1 MTIAVDEGQSRAAE
15 GAMYEDIYSLT
26 NLLQAIW
33 RRAWTIIL
41 VAIVLTGATVGFSL
55 LQTPMYE
62 SSIKL
67 FIGQEN
73 AIVETPSDVTGLQ
86 QLTLTMAE
94 GVSTRPIA
102 EAVIRQEN
110 LRISPQDLLD
120 NLSVEQIGATQFIQ
134 VTYKDSSPKRA
145 QRVANAIGEAFSKKV
160 SGGSSAANAI
170 SATVWER
177 AALPDEPVSP
187 NTMRNGLLT
196 LVAALML
203 GVGLTLLLK
212 LLDDSWHS
220 PEEVEQI
227 TGVLTIGVIPQ
238 YSTARMT
245 KKIT

>member
-1 MTIAVDEGQSRAAE
+1 
-15 GAMYEDIYSLT
+15 MYEDIYSLT

-102 EAVIRQEN
+102 EAVIRQES

-134 VTYKDSSPKRA
+134 VTYEDSSPKRA

-160 SGGSSAANAI
+160 SDGSSTANAV

-177 AALPDEPVSP
+177 AALPSEPVSP
-187 NTMRNGLLT
+187 NPMRNGLLT

>member
-1 MTIAVDEGQSRAAE
+1 
-15 GAMYEDIYSLT
+15 MYKDIFTLT
-26 NLLQAIW
+26 TLLQAIW
-33 RRAWTIIL
+33 RRARTIIL
-41 VAIVLTGATVGFSL
+41 VAIALTGATVGFSL

-67 FIGQEN
+67 FIRQEN
-73 AIVETPSDVTGLQ
+73 AIVEFPSDVTGLQ
-86 QLTLTMAE
+86 SLTLTMAE

-102 EAVIRQEN
+102 EPVIRQQS
-110 LRISPQDLLD
+110 LRITPQDLLD

-134 VTYKDSSPKRA
+134 VTYEDSSPERA
-145 QRVANAIGEAFSKKV
+145 QRVANAIGETFSKKV
-160 SGGSSAANAI
+160 SDGSSTANAI

-177 AALPDEPVSP
+177 AALPGEPVSP
-187 NTMRNGLLT
+187 NPMRNGLLA

-203 GVGLTLLLK
+203 GVGLTLLLE

-238 YSTARMT
+238 SSTARMT